1 MLNLSRQNLHKLMS
15 KYRHSFP
22 VPVAQLTRQINLA
35 GETQQAP
42 PPADIVAMLTTEQN
56 LRIPTD
62 FT

>member
-1 MLNLSRQNLHKLMS
+1 MS

-42 PPADIVAMLTTEQN
+42 PLPADITGHAHKRAESTYSY
-56 LRIPTD
+56 
-62 FT
+62 